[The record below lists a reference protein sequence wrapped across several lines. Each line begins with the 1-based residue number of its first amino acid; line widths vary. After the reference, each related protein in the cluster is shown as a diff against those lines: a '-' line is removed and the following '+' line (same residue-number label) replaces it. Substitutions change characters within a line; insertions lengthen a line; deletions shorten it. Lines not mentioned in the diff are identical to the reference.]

1 LDSLALF
8 SVTSL
13 TVSSAH
19 ETDERQMPRLR
30 KVRRRKEEAEV

>member
-1 LDSLALF
+1 
-8 SVTSL
+8 
-13 TVSSAH
+13 VSSAH